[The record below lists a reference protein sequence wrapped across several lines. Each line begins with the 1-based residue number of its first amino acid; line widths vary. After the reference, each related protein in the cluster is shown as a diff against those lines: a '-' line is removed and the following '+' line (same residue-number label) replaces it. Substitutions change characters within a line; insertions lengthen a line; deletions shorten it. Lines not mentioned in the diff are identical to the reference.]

1 MHLGGLFI
9 GLSSYY
15 DATLHSAARL
25 RGILATMKK
34 TAVVLGLLLAMG
46 SSGAHQESPDR
57 QAAKATFA
65 GGCFWCME
73 EAFEKVEGV
82 SSVISGYAGGSKANP
97 TYKEVSAGR
106 TGHTEAIEVIY
117 DPESVGYRQL
127 LQVFWRNIDPTDGSG
142 QFCDKGSQYRSAV
155 FYHDEE
161 QKRLIEESKKALDE
175 SKPFDEPIVT
185 EILPASMFY
194 PAEEYHQDYYKR
206 NPIRYRYYKYGC
218 GRTQRLKEL
227 WGPEK

>member
-97 TYKEVSAGR
+97 TYKEVSSGR

-127 LQVFWRNIDPTDGSG
+127 LQVFW
-142 QFCDKGSQYRSAV
+142 
-155 FYHDEE
+155 
-161 QKRLIEESKKALDE
+161 KALDE

-218 GRTQRLKEL
+218 GRAQRLKEL

>member
-9 GLSSYY
+9 RPSSYY
-15 DATLHSAARL
+15 DATILSAARP

-34 TAVVLGLLLAMG
+34 TTVVLGLLAAMG
-46 SSGAHQESPDR
+46 SAAAHQESLDS
-57 QAAKATFA
+57 QGAKATFA

-97 TYKEVSAGR
+97 TYKQVSSGR
-106 TGHTEAIEVIY
+106 TGHTEAIEVTY
-117 DPESVGYRQL
+117 DPETVGYHEL

-155 FYHDEE
+155 FYRDEE
-161 QKRLIEESKKALDE
+161 QKRFIEESKKALDE

-218 GRTQRLKEL
+218 GRAQRLKEL
-227 WGPEK
+227 WGPKT